1 LRGEIESALEYLC
14 TIAPTSLRMSD
25 RGIMALEQMIQS
37 IMSADKVF
45 LYGVGRSGLVAKAF
59 AIRLVQLGLNVF
71 FIGESNTPM
80 VEKDAIVI
88 ILSNT
93 GQTMSAVQTANIT
106 RRIGAKVIGITSN
119 AHSKLAIAASEVI
132 VLADDIPDS
141 EERRTLAPL
150 GTVFEQSAWLLLD
163 AILTVL
169 MKKLGESEHSMK
181 KRHAIWV

>member
-1 LRGEIESALEYLC
+1 MRGDIESALEYLC
-14 TIAPTSLRMSD
+14 TVAPTSLRMSD
-25 RGIMALEQMIQS
+25 KGIKALEQMIES
-37 IMSADKVF
+37 ILSAEKIF

-80 VEKDAIVI
+80 VEKDSIVI

-119 AHSKLAIAASEVI
+119 AHSKLAVAASDVI
-132 VLADDIPDS
+132 ILADDIPES
-141 EERRTLAPL
+141 EERKTYAPL
-150 GTVFEQSAWLLLD
+150 GTIFEEATGLLLD

-169 MKKLGESEHSMK
+169 MKKLGETESSMR

>member
-1 LRGEIESALEYLC
+1 LRGEIEGALEYLC
-14 TIAPTSLRMSD
+14 TVVPSSLRMND
-25 RGIMALEQMIQS
+25 KGIAALGEMIES
-37 IMSADKVF
+37 ILSARKIF

-59 AIRLVQLGLNVF
+59 AIRLVQLGLNVY

-106 RRIGAKVIGITSN
+106 RRIGAKVIGITSD

-132 VLADDIPDS
+132 VLANDVPDK
-141 EERRTLAPL
+141 EERRDYAPL
-150 GTVFEQSAWLLLD
+150 GTIFEQAAGLLLD
-163 AILTVL
+163 AILAVI
-169 MKKLGESEHSMK
+169 MKRLGEDEASMR

>member
-1 LRGEIESALEYLC
+1 MRGEIESALEYLC
-14 TIAPTSLRMSD
+14 TVAPTSLRMSD
-25 RGIMALEQMIQS
+25 KGIIALEQMIES
-37 IMSADKVF
+37 IMSADKIF

-59 AIRLVQLGLNVF
+59 AIRLVQLGLDVF

-80 VEKDAIVI
+80 VEKDAVVI

-93 GQTMSAVQTANIT
+93 GQTMSVVQTANIT

-119 AHSKLAIAASEVI
+119 AHSKLAIAASDVI
-132 VLADDIPDS
+132 VLADDIPDN
-141 EERRTLAPL
+141 EERRSLAPL
-150 GTVFEQSAWLLLD
+150 GTIFEEASGLLLD

-169 MKKLGESEHSMK
+169 MKRLGETEQSMK

>member
-1 LRGEIESALEYLC
+1 MRGEIESALEYLC
-14 TIAPTSLRMSD
+14 TVAPSSLRMSD
-25 RGIMALEQMIQS
+25 RGIKALEQMIES
-37 IMSADKVF
+37 IMSADKIF

-80 VEKDAIVI
+80 VEKDSVVI

-119 AHSKLAIAASEVI
+119 DHSKLAIAASDVI

-141 EERRTLAPL
+141 EERKTYAPL
-150 GTVFEQSAWLLLD
+150 GTVFEQATGLLLD
-163 AILTVL
+163 AILSVL
-169 MKKLGESEHSMK
+169 MKRLGEDEASMR

>member
-14 TIAPTSLRMSD
+14 TVAPTSLKMSD
-25 RGIMALEQMIQS
+25 RSIKALEDMIES
-37 IMSADKVF
+37 IVSAKKIF
-45 LYGVGRSGLVAKAF
+45 LYGVGRSGLVAKGF

-80 VEKDAIVI
+80 VEKDSLVI

-106 RRIGAKVIGITSN
+106 RRIGAKMIAITSN
-119 AHSKLAIAASEVI
+119 SHSKLVDAASEVI
-132 VLADDIPDS
+132 LLASDMQDTD
-141 EERRTLAPL
+141 ERKSIAPL
-150 GTVFEQSAWLLLD
+150 GTVFEEASWLMLD
-163 AILTVL
+163 AVLAVL
-169 MKKLGESEHSMK
+169 MKKLGETDLSMR